1 MDEEQVLLYEQ
12 EGKVVKLMLN
22 RPSKRN
28 AMNHAIIQGLH
39 DAFDRIAKDDSVSV
53 VVIGGKGEKA
63 RLRTGWR
70 AEFLGDF
77 LDAVLDGRY
86 AMQIMG
92 DLEENPLRLIDVG
105 ELNAKSVLDVK
116 ESDPESGD

>member
-1 MDEEQVLLYEQ
+1 MTVNYPVYKVASQLVHLLLTQYCQ
-12 EGKVVKLMLN
+12 K
-22 RPSKRN
+22 RQISPSLVMTTRDVRE
-28 AMNHAIIQGLH
+28 AIALRQGTLP
-39 DAFDRIAKDDSVSV
+39 
-53 VVIGGKGEKA
+53 KGEKA

-116 ESDPESGD
+116 ESDP